1 MIKKS
6 MLTVMSYLPLS
17 VLADRYIN
25 PDPDPEWAGGPAGSS
40 SPVLYFLIYFAVVLW
55 AMWSERGPLKSM
67 LEKHPVITVILFLF
81 AIPIAFIL
89 SSK

>member
-1 MIKKS
+1 MMKKVI
-6 MLTVMSYLPLS
+6 LTVMAYMPLT

-25 PDPDPEWAGGPAGSS
+25 QDPEWPGGTGSSS
-40 SPVLYFLIYFAVVLW
+40 SPVLYFLFYFALVLW

-81 AIPIAFIL
+81 GIPIAFIF